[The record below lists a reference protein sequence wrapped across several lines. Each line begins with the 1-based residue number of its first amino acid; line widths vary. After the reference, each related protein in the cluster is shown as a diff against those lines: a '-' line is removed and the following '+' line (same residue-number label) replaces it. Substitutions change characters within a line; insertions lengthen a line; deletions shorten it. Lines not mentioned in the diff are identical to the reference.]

1 MEKTSPSIR
10 VGPSGWDHP
19 DWNGVVFPRA
29 KARKFH
35 PLELL
40 ACYFDTVEISS
51 TFLAPVRPEIS
62 RLWLAKVS
70 HNPNFRFTACL
81 GRRFTHERVLAPSEV
96 GAFKD
101 GLWPVLQA
109 GRFGQLVLQFPWSF
123 RFTEENREFL
133 IRLRRSFHEFPMAVE
148 LRHAS
153 WMADEALGTLIDY
166 RLGFVNIDQPPY
178 VRAMPPTSFVTAPF
192 GSIRLHGRNPRF
204 WRDEFES
211 GESVGTPGDFLYS
224 PAELE
229 EWKARIEHV
238 AEYAATTYVVATNS
252 SGGRSVVN
260 ALQLQSLLGA
270 ERRDAPAG
278 LLCRYRQELA
288 GYRPGRAGQRRL
300 FDGMNRRAVA

>member
-1 MEKTSPSIR
+1 MEITSPSIR

-19 DWNGVVFPRA
+19 DWSGVVFPTG
-29 KARKFH
+29 KSRKYH

-51 TFLAPVRPEIS
+51 TFLGAVRPEIS

-70 HNPNFRFTACL
+70 NNQNFRFTARL

-96 GAFKD
+96 GTFKD
-101 GLWPVLQA
+101 GLWPLLQA
-109 GRFGQLVLQFPWSF
+109 GRFGQLLLQFPWSF
-123 RFTEENREFL
+123 RFTQENREFL

-166 RLGFVNIDQPPY
+166 RLGFVNVDQPPY
-178 VRAMPPTSFVTAPF
+178 ARAMPPTSFVTAPP
-192 GSIRLHGRNPRF
+192 GSIRLHGRNPGY
-204 WRDEFES
+204 WRDEFEAGDSAGKS
-211 GESVGTPGDFLYS
+211 GDYLYS
-224 PAELE
+224 PSELK

-238 AEYAATTYVVATNS
+238 AAHAAATYVITANS
-252 SGGRSVVN
+252 RGGRSVVN

-270 ERRDAPAG
+270 ARRDAPAS
-278 LLCRYRQELA
+278 LLTRYRQELA
-288 GYRPGRAGQRRL
+288 GYRPSHAGQRRL
-300 FDGMNRRAVA
+300 FEGNAGRAA